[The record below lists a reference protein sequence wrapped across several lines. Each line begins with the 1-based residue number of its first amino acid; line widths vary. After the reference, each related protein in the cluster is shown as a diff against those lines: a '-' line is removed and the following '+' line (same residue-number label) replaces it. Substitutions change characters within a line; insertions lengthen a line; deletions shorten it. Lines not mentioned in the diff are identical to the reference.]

1 MILLRHTEC
10 ACYIGATKKPEAGP
24 MSDFGLFGY
33 VPLRYAPLDT
43 FSVEEQYSISGGQ
56 KQESELATLN

>member
-1 MILLRHTEC
+1 
-10 ACYIGATKKPEAGP
+10 

-56 KQESELATLN
+56 KQESELATSVSA